1 MECVSWSRVYT
12 SKGTL
17 ALLCYSYATTRIP
30 IQACCSMAFCGSWFL
45 SMCSSARCPA
55 YRMRLDLSTAT
66 MLDLPY
72 KLHSSIDV
80 RVHIAGKVT
89 TGLTWKSHTIVV
101 QQCAEC
107 ILGIQA
113 DKRQRVSDDI
123 NSICIWMSL
132 VFHEYLAIRV
142 ILQLGHISNT
152 HRLKLRLTVQ
162 CFVFFFFFIVWDK
175 PYTLFVMLQ
184 IFCDST
190 VMSLFHF
197 LCFSL
202 LLAHTKHAI
211 HHWCKRISSMH
222 CNETI
227 RHNLGRYKLVPYT
240 ISYISWLGPSILCLP
255 PTTISQ

>member
-1 MECVSWSRVYT
+1 MDCVSWSRVYT

-17 ALLCYSYATTRIP
+17 ALVCYSDATTRIP
-30 IQACCSMAFCGSWFL
+30 IQACCSMAFFGSWFL

-113 DKRQRVSDDI
+113 DKRQRVFDNI

-162 CFVFFFFFIVWDK
+162 CFVFFF
-175 PYTLFVMLQ
+175 
-184 IFCDST
+184 
-190 VMSLFHF
+190 
-197 LCFSL
+197 
-202 LLAHTKHAI
+202 
-211 HHWCKRISSMH
+211 SSSF
-222 CNETI
+222 ET
-227 RHNLGRYKLVPYT
+227 NPT
-240 ISYISWLGPSILCLP
+240 LCL
-255 PTTISQ
+255 